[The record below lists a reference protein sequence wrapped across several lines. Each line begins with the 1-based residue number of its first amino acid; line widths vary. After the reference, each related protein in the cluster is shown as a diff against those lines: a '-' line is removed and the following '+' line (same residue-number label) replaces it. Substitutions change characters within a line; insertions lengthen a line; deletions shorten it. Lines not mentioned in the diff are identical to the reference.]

1 MAEMHKFE
9 GDLFW
14 NFEDPEVACYDPADE
29 LDDVGEGHIVKFE
42 QAKRLSNFF
51 GVLVDG
57 KERYFDT
64 AEEAEAAC
72 IKPQPEESEQERV
85 KAGD

>member
-1 MAEMHKFE
+1 MAEINKFE

-14 NFEDPEVACYDPADE
+14 NADDPESSCYDPSDE
-29 LDDVGEGHIVKFE
+29 LDNVGEGDIVEFE
-42 QAKRLSNFF
+42 QAKRLPNFF

-64 AEEAEAAC
+64 AEEAESAC
-72 IKPQPEESEQERV
+72 AKPQPEESEQERV